1 MPEGEAVER
10 GERDT
15 VVPLEL
21 FFDLVFVFAFTQV
34 TTLLSGDATWGG
46 VLRAGLLLSLPWWAG
61 PPTPGSPTRST
72 PRRAA

>member
-1 MPEGEAVER
+1 MPPGEAVER

-34 TTLLSGDATWGG
+34 TTLLSG
-46 VLRAGLLLSLPWWAG
+46 
-61 PPTPGSPTRST
+61 
-72 PRRAA
+72 